1 MATTVT
7 IEIPAEDETLVR
19 RLLALREELAQ
30 LARTAPDGT
39 VFDTCEE
46 AVLRKGREL
55 QTQLL
60 SDAVLRRII
69 LAEKKG
75 RPSASVPVAAPRKI
89 ADPKHA
95 NS

>member
-7 IEIPAEDETLVR
+7 IEISAEDESLVR

-30 LARTAPDGT
+30 LALTAPDGT
-39 VFDTCEE
+39 VFDACEE
-46 AVLRKGREL
+46 AVLLKGREL

-60 SDAVLRRII
+60 SDAVLRRVI

-75 RPSASVPVAAPRKI
+75 RRSASVPAAEPKKT
-89 ADPKHA
+89 AAQKHA
-95 NS
+95 SS